1 MMNRRTTVCACAALI
16 CVTPA
21 WAGSEV
27 PDEEAA
33 VKQVPGSVTIY
44 GTLDEGLQY
53 LNHTASGNG
62 GSVTQVGAGMNT
74 SFFGFRGTEDLG
86 GGLRAVWNLELGISP
101 DTGTS
106 LQGGRTFGRQSYVG
120 LEGSFGRLT
129 IGRQYTMKAFATA
142 PINMFGTGAQGITTL
157 DNGVANPRA
166 DNAINYRVSLTK
178 ELEVG
183 VGYSL
188 GRDNVS
194 ATPLSAAASNCGG
207 ETSNWKQCKE
217 ESALLKY
224 TARNW
229 GLESAY
235 ERNFGGT
242 AATYGGLTAPDISD
256 SRLILGGYRQI
267 DKLKLAVGM
276 IRRVNMGLTT
286 PKSKLFWLMGTLDTS
301 GRMTYDGMI
310 AQLKYDD
317 SPNKALAVSARAL
330 YALSKRTSLYVTAE
344 QIRNSGASAISAS
357 TMISVFNPSPGGSQ
371 LSVITGIQHRF

>member
-1 MMNRRTTVCACAALI
+1 MCAS
-16 CVTPA
+16 PA
-21 WAGSEV
+21 WAGSDG

-33 VKQVPGSVTIY
+33 VKEVPGSVTIY
-44 GTLDEGLQY
+44 GTLDEGVQY
-53 LNHTASGNG
+53 LNHVGTG

-74 SFFGFRGTEDLG
+74 SFFGFRGTENLG
-86 GGLRAVWNLELGISP
+86 GGLHAIWNLELGISP

-106 LQGGRTFGRQSYVG
+106 LQGGRMFGRQSYVG

-129 IGRQYTMKAFATA
+129 IGRQYTMKAFATS

-178 ELEVG
+178 ELEAG
-183 VGYSL
+183 IGYSL
-188 GRDNVS
+188 GRDNVT

-207 ETSNWKQCKE
+207 ETTNWKQCKE

-224 TARNW
+224 TAANW

-256 SRLILGGYRQI
+256 SRLIVGGYRQI

-286 PKSKLFWLMGTLDTS
+286 PKSKLFWLMGTLGTS
-301 GRMTYDGMI
+301 GRWTYDGML

-317 SPNKALAVSARAL
+317 SPNKAFAVSARAM
-330 YALSKRTSLYVTAE
+330 YGLSKQTFLYVTAE
-344 QIRNSGASAISAS
+344 QIRNSGTSAISAS
-357 TMISVFNPSPGGSQ
+357 TMITVFNPAPGGSQ
-371 LSVITGIQHRF
+371 LSVITGIQLRF